1 MKFPD
6 KVYDVLKWLCLIVLP
21 AIVTFLLTV
30 LPALGVSENSVN
42 VIVTVI
48 SAVATLIGALIG
60 VSTKAYN
67 DTKNK

>member
-48 SAVATLIGALIG
+48 SAAATLIGALIG